1 MSHQIEHTDT
11 VISTKKEWHDLQVI
25 KPELS
30 KEIIDSDHRNVY
42 FNIDEGTA
50 YADVNPD
57 LRKEIL
63 DISARQGGL
72 PHSSIMELI
81 NTWSECPENKI
92 LTREFEGIRYG
103 LGVPSTR
110 YKSIPNQK
118 LVQAVCNSLDD
129 EGIDYSIQTLGTLK
143 NAKLFF
149 SSIEIADDAD
159 RLINGDIFQF
169 YLNLLQ
175 SHDGSYA
182 MTMFDSNTRVVCA
195 NTFKYA
201 LSDQGDLS
209 IKIKK
214 TANAD
219 LRLDEAG
226 RTIANI
232 YKGRDQFVHMMN
244 KFAEVECNTAKAEAL
259 ISAYKGI
266 KVSTDT
272 IMSTRAFNQIVD
284 VAYLHENG
292 IGNKGETLYD
302 LFNAVTQYYTSGEGT
317 GHDDGTESRSW
328 KKYTSSEFG
337 AGADAKAGF
346 AKWLSQ
352 VVDDREL
359 DYHAQIG
366 HNLLST
372 KHETLPATYFNPKM
386 NKSKVQWVQS

>member
-1 MSHQIEHTDT
+1 MHEIEHTDT

-42 FNIDEGTA
+42 FNIEEGTA
-50 YADVNPD
+50 YADVNPE
-57 LRKEIL
+57 LRDELL
-63 DISARQGGL
+63 DISSRQDGL
-72 PHSSIMELI
+72 PHASIVELI

-92 LTREFEGIRYG
+92 LTRQFEGIRYG
-103 LGVPSTR
+103 LGVPSAR

-129 EGIDYSIQTLGTLK
+129 EGIDYSIETLGTLK
-143 NAKLFF
+143 NGKLFF
-149 SSIEIADDAD
+149 SSLEIADDAE
-159 RLINGDIFQF
+159 RLINGDNFLF

-201 LSDQGDLS
+201 LGDQGDLA

-214 TANAD
+214 TSNAD

-232 YKGRDQFVHMMN
+232 YKGRDQFVYMMQ
-244 KFAEVECNTAKAEAL
+244 KFAEVECDTQKAEAL

-266 KVSTDT
+266 KVDPNT

-284 VAYLHENG
+284 VTYLHKHG

-302 LFNAVTQYYTSGEGT
+302 LFNAVTEYYTSGDGS
-317 GHDDGTESRSW
+317 GHDNGTADKSW

-337 AGADAKAGF
+337 SGADTKAGF
-346 AKWLSQ
+346 ASWLSK
-352 VVDDREL
+352 VVDDNTL
-359 DYHAQIG
+359 HAEAERGKQ
-366 HNLLST
+366 LLTT
-372 KHETLPATYFNPKM
+372 KTDVLPATYSNPKQLI
-386 NKSKVQWVQS
+386 NTINGLG

>member
-1 MSHQIEHTDT
+1 MHEIEHTDT

-42 FNIDEGTA
+42 FDIEEGTA
-50 YADVNPD
+50 YADVNPN
-57 LRKEIL
+57 LRDELI

-72 PHSSIMELI
+72 PHDSIVELI

-92 LTREFEGIRYG
+92 LTRQFEGIRYG
-103 LGVPSTR
+103 LGVPSAR
-110 YKSIPNQK
+110 YKSIPNQQ

-129 EGIDYSIQTLGTLK
+129 EGIDYNIETLGTLK
-143 NAKLFF
+143 NGKLFF
-149 SSIEIADDAD
+149 SSLEIADDAQ
-159 RLINGDIFQF
+159 RLINGDSFLF

-201 LSDQGDLS
+201 LGDQGDLA

-214 TANAD
+214 TSNAD

-232 YKGRDQFVHMMN
+232 YKGRDQFVYMM
-244 KFAEVECNTAKAEAL
+244 KRFAEVACDTQKAEAL
-259 ISAYKGI
+259 MSAYKGI
-266 KVSTDT
+266 KVDPNT
-272 IMSTRAFNQIVD
+272 IVSTRAFNQIID
-284 VAYLHENG
+284 IAYLHKNG
-292 IGNKGETLYD
+292 QGNKGETLYD
-302 LFNAVTQYYTSGEGT
+302 LFNAVTEYYTSGDGS
-317 GHDDGTESRSW
+317 GHDNGTTDRAW

-346 AKWLSQ
+346 ASWLCK
-352 VVDDREL
+352 VIDDNEL
-359 DYHAQIG
+359 HAEAERGRQ
-366 HNLLST
+366 LLNT
-372 KHETLPATYFNPKM
+372 KVETLPATYSNPKQFA
-386 NKSKVQWVQS
+386 NLIS

>member
-42 FNIDEGTA
+42 HDIHEGTA

-129 EGIDYSIQTLGTLK
+129 EGIDYSIETLGTPK
-143 NAKLFF
+143 NGKLFF
-149 SSIEIADDAD
+149 SSLEIADDAE
-159 RLINGDIFQF
+159 RLINGDNFLF

-201 LSDQGDLS
+201 LGDQGDLA

-214 TANAD
+214 TSNAD

-232 YKGRDQFVHMMN
+232 YKGRDQFVYMMK
-244 KFAEVECNTAKAEAL
+244 KFAEVECDTQKAEAL

-266 KVSTDT
+266 KVDPNT

-284 VAYLHENG
+284 VTYLHKHG

-302 LFNAVTQYYTSGEGT
+302 LFNAVTEYYTSGDGS
-317 GHDDGTESRSW
+317 GHDNGTADKSW

-346 AKWLSQ
+346 ASWLSKI
-352 VVDDREL
+352 VDDNTL
-359 DYHAQIG
+359 HAEAERGKQ
-366 HNLLST
+366 LLTT
-372 KHETLPATYFNPKM
+372 KTDVLPATYSNPKQLI
-386 NKSKVQWVQS
+386 NTINGLG

>member
-11 VISTKKEWHDLQVI
+11 VMSTKKEWHGREKV
-25 KPELS
+25 KEVLS

-42 FNIDEGTA
+42 HDIHEGTA

-63 DISARQGGL
+63 DISAREDGL
-72 PHSSIMELI
+72 PHSNVIELI
-81 NTWSECPENKI
+81 NTWAECPENKI

-143 NAKLFF
+143 NGKLFF

-214 TANAD
+214 TSNAD

-232 YKGRDQFVHMMN
+232 YKGRDQFVYMMQ
-244 KFAEVECNTAKAEAL
+244 KFAEVECDTQKAEAL

-266 KVSTDT
+266 KVDPNT

-284 VAYLHENG
+284 VTYLHKHG
-292 IGNKGETLYD
+292 VGNKGETLYD
-302 LFNAVTQYYTSGEGT
+302 LFNAVTEYYTSGDGT
-317 GHDDGTESRSW
+317 GHDDGSESKAW

-337 AGADAKAGF
+337 SGADTKAGF
-346 AKWLSQ
+346 ASWLSKI
-352 VVDDREL
+352 VDDNTL
-359 DYHAQIG
+359 HAEAEKGKQ
-366 HNLLST
+366 LLTT
-372 KHETLPATYFNPKM
+372 KTDVLPATYSNPKQLI
-386 NKSKVQWVQS
+386 NTINGLG

>member
-1 MSHQIEHTDT
+1 MHEIEHTDT

-42 FNIDEGTA
+42 FDIEEGTA

-57 LRKEIL
+57 LRDELI

-72 PHSSIMELI
+72 PHASIVELI

-92 LTREFEGIRYG
+92 LTRQFEGIRYG
-103 LGVPSTR
+103 LGVPSAR

-129 EGIDYSIQTLGTLK
+129 EGIDYSIETLGTLK
-143 NAKLFF
+143 NGKLFF
-149 SSIEIADDAD
+149 SSLEIADDAE
-159 RLINGDIFQF
+159 RLINGDNFLF

-201 LSDQGDLS
+201 LGDQGDLA

-214 TANAD
+214 TSNAD

-232 YKGRDQFVHMMN
+232 YKGRDQFVYMM
-244 KFAEVECNTAKAEAL
+244 KRFAEVACDTQKAEAL

-266 KVSTDT
+266 KVDPNT

-284 VAYLHENG
+284 VTYLHKHG
-292 IGNKGETLYD
+292 VGNKGETLYD
-302 LFNAVTQYYTSGEGT
+302 LFNAVTEYYTSGDGS
-317 GHDDGTESRSW
+317 GHDNGTADKSW

-346 AKWLSQ
+346 ASWLSK
-352 VVDDREL
+352 VVDDNTL
-359 DYHAQIG
+359 HAEAERGKQ
-366 HNLLST
+366 LLTT
-372 KHETLPATYFNPKM
+372 KVDVLPATYSNPKQLI
-386 NKSKVQWVQS
+386 NTINGLG